1 MFWVQSSEQ
10 IKVSGVS
17 SKKVRAGLKPDTRHL
32 KPILRKGFNTP
43 DNVQKKRAIFTVNFE
58 VCNYKSRGGIM
69 SLIKSIRQFLKE
81 KKVPDDSIDKVVPK
95 EEPVANAQNGRTE
108 TPAESEVGIEFLDG
122 MSTGTA
128 RFIIDRKVT
137 GDVLKKYEIKDL
149 ENKGRYYLAKIVD
162 PDGSVT
168 DTVLIDKMNRTV
180 HFEKGKFQ

>member
-1 MFWVQSSEQ
+1 
-10 IKVSGVS
+10 
-17 SKKVRAGLKPDTRHL
+17 
-32 KPILRKGFNTP
+32 
-43 DNVQKKRAIFTVNFE
+43 
-58 VCNYKSRGGIM
+58 M

-95 EEPVANAQNGRTE
+95 EEPEANVLDGR

-137 GDVLKKYEIKDL
+137 ADVLEKYEIKDL

-162 PDGSVT
+162 SDGNIT

-180 HFEKGKFQ
+180 HFEKGKFK